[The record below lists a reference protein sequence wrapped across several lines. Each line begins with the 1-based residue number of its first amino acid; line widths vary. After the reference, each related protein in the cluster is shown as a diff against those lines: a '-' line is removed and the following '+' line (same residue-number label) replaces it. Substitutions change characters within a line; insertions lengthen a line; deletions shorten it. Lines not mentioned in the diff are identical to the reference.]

1 MPLGTVFRRVV
12 EAWALLGGLLLLAV
26 VALTA
31 VNAAGFTA
39 DVLVSTLG
47 ADVSGLPGYE
57 DAVTMFVGVAA
68 LAMFPYCQLHG
79 GHAVVDVLMQH
90 APPWASRGVAVIS
103 AALTAALALALAAM
117 LAWGAAEMR
126 DDGTETPVLGWPVW
140 VFLPP
145 AVLSCLLWAGAA
157 VAAVAGEG
165 EQSDGA

>member
-1 MPLGTVFRRVV
+1 
-12 EAWALLGGLLLLAV
+12 
-26 VALTA
+26 
-31 VNAAGFTA
+31 
-39 DVLVSTLG
+39 
-47 ADVSGLPGYE
+47 
-57 DAVTMFVGVAA
+57 
-68 LAMFPYCQLHG
+68 
-79 GHAVVDVLMQH
+79 
-90 APPWASRGVAVIS
+90 
-103 AALTAALALALAAM
+103 ALALALAAM